1 VNHFAFVHGELGDGR
16 DVLTRLH
23 RAHILQDVFGGGK
36 AINGSLARFKEAGR
50 GVLIY
55 LRDGTSGVPV
65 AKLPDG
71 ERSSSEAER
80 TRQWREIGVGAQILR
95 DLGVSSIRLLSSHE
109 MTYVGLS
116 GFGIEIVKTEA
127 VDG

>member
-1 VNHFAFVHGELGDGR
+1 MASIGDGR

-23 RAHILQDVFGGGK
+23 RAHILQDVFGGGR
-36 AINGSLARFKEAGR
+36 AINASLARFKEAGR

-80 TRQWREIGVGAQILR
+80 TRQWREIGARRPDPARSRRV
-95 DLGVSSIRLLSSHE
+95 
-109 MTYVGLS
+109 
-116 GFGIEIVKTEA
+116 
-127 VDG
+127 VDPALVVP